1 MINVLETTKSVVDNS
16 SLVKISNESIHKLVE
31 SVKPEDLKVSEL
43 NLFANDWGWETSL
56 KIIMAF
62 NSVNYCYWAKKDEP
76 KWTVEIEGKKLD
88 GAIALFRCLEEE
100 VKRNPDFL
108 NSNEL
113 TNLSD
118 EHLEEILKGNTVIPL
133 FRERLECLREMGKV
147 DLLKVFHESEN
158 DAIKLADLMI
168 SNFPKYNDV
177 SEFDGKEV
185 AFYKRAQLNSKMISD
200 LLVGSGKEELGNLD
214 KLTAFADYKI
224 PQILRRFGVL
234 EYTQELANKV
244 DNFELVEPNSKEEVE
259 IRANVIW
266 AVELLKQELKKKYDF
281 VTSSHVDSMLWL
293 MSQTKTSDEKPYHRT
308 LTTAY

>member
-1 MINVLETTKSVVDNS
+1 MINVLETTKAVTDNS
-16 SLVKISNESIHKLVE
+16 SLVKISAESIKRLVA
-31 SVKPEDLKVSEL
+31 SVKPEDLEISEL
-43 NLFANDWGWETSL
+43 NLFAYKWLFETAL
-56 KIIMAF
+56 RLVMVF
-62 NSVNYCYWAKKDEP
+62 NSINYCFWAKKDEP
-76 KWTVEIEGKKLD
+76 KWTVEIGDKKLD

-100 VKRNPDFL
+100 VKRNPNFL
-108 NSNEL
+108 NSDEL
-113 TNLSD
+113 TNLSE
-118 EHLEEILKGNTVIPL
+118 EHLGEILKGNTIIPL
-133 FRERLECLREMGKV
+133 FQERLECLREMGKT
-147 DLLKVFHESEN
+147 DLLKVFYESEN

-168 SNFPKYNDV
+168 LNFPKYNDV
-177 SEFDGKEV
+177 SEFEGKE
-185 AFYKRAQLNSKMISD
+185 ATFYKRAQLNSKMISD
-200 LLVGSGKEELGNLD
+200 LLVGSGKEELHNLD

-234 EYTQELANKV
+234 EYTLKLANKV